1 MAWFNERKRSPNE
14 TNLAKTHN
22 MFMSA
27 VLFHSQNACVHCR
40 VYVIRY
46 IRSIRC
52 STTWHDQLIG
62 LIRRT
67 LAFIVL
73 FGSFVLFVSFVV
85 QLHGMIS

>member
-27 VLFHSQNACVHCR
+27 VLFNSQNACVHCR

-46 IRSIRC
+46 VCFIRC

-67 LAFIVL
+67 LAFIAA
-73 FGSFVLFVSFVV
+73 FTSFVTFVSFVV
-85 QLHGMIS
+85 QLHNP

>member
-27 VLFHSQNACVHCR
+27 VLFNSQNACVHGR

-46 IRSIRC
+46 VCFIRC
-52 STTWHDQLIG
+52 STT
-62 LIRRT
+62 
-67 LAFIVL
+67 
-73 FGSFVLFVSFVV
+73 
-85 QLHGMIS
+85 